1 MKLKSIALLLATAM
15 LSSVVPVY
23 AKDPIDKKEPWE
35 RDRFR
40 LLVYDAM
47 NEGNWELI
55 RDWAEMDMHDVVM
68 GTDKIRL
75 TINENNI
82 TPAHRALLGMQDECG
97 DNYTMYFQNGGKFK
111 QTYIDACERMPDVP
125 VFRWGG
131 TSSNYVNYANNLDT
145 YNKRKGSEVISLP
158 DGGGSDGG
166 GTIGTKGA
174 GAYQL
179 GMGEQLQKMY
189 LNNPEAELI
198 PVISILTTSAEDVK
212 KVVHFLLDE
221 EDESEWGKMR
231 SELYGIKEPVKV
243 PYWEISNELDQHN
256 EVGREWHA
264 KRAREIMTAILEE
277 EPDARCLVCGP
288 SAPWLTGAPGNKETK
303 IEDWVHYI
311 TEQCGDLMYGMSW
324 HPYYDGY
331 GTAYMLWLSDTM
343 DKYMKETSE
352 KMGFKDKDGNPKV
365 FKIIGTEG
373 ARYDSPADRNYPG
386 SANYESALSTAHFL
400 NVMQQR
406 DYYEGNMLHTF
417 VSATPTMWP
426 YLTYIDGEFFLSPT
440 VKMYEVYDEA
450 MGDYSMETEWYIQNE
465 DGTETGFEETCY
477 TDWNFSA
484 AAYATGEDEITV
496 LLLNKSNYREKDVE
510 IQFQYGGYELTGI
523 TTLEAPNLNTWTW
536 DMESENLTTIK
547 REEMKEMDKY
557 NFHMRNGTIQVL
569 HYRDTAK
576 RGIGLGK
583 TPSDGGDDTSEVFE
597 EIETGFTDIDYSWA
611 KGEIS
616 KMQSLGFVSGKT
628 PNTYAPRDL
637 ATNAE
642 FAVMLS
648 NALKLDTSFK
658 GQIFSDVPKGVWYE
672 KYANACYV
680 NGVLLGSTFDAE
692 ESITLRELIKAANQ
706 ICDVY
711 KNPIN
716 TDTGAIIAANGLSL
730 WGEDAEMT
738 AKAIERNLIYRL
750 YENGHIELD
759 RPVTRE
765 ELTSVIYRLYTY
777 IGA

>member
-1 MKLKSIALLLATAM
+1 MKLKSIALLLAAAM
-15 LSSVVPVY
+15 LCGVVPAY
-23 AKDPIDKKEPWE
+23 AKDPVTKKEPWE
-35 RDRFR
+35 RDRWR
-40 LLVYDAM
+40 LLVYDAFE
-47 NEGNWELI
+47 EGNWELI

-75 TINENNI
+75 TINENNV

-97 DNYTMYFQNGGKFK
+97 DNYQMYFQTGGKLK
-111 QTYIDACERMPDVP
+111 QTYLDACARMPKTP

-131 TSSNYVNYANNLDT
+131 TSSNYVNYANNLDS
-145 YNKRKGSEVISLP
+145 YNKRTGSEVISLP
-158 DGGGSDGG
+158 EGGGSDGG
-166 GTIGTKGA
+166 GTIGSKGA
-174 GAYQL
+174 AAYQL

-189 LNNPEAELI
+189 ANNPDAELI

-231 SELYGIKEPVKV
+231 SQLYGIKEPVKV

-256 EVGREWHA
+256 DVGKEWHA

-311 TEQCGDLMYGMSW
+311 TEQCGDLMYGMTW

-343 DKYMKETSE
+343 DKYMQETSE

-373 ARYDSPADRNYPG
+373 ARYDNPGDRNYPG

-417 VSATPTMWP
+417 VSSTVTMWP
-426 YLTYIDGEFFLSPT
+426 YLYYDGKDFFLSPT

-450 MGDYSMETEWYIQNE
+450 MGDYLIETEWYKTNE

-477 TDWNFSA
+477 EDWNFSA
-484 AAYATGEDEITV
+484 AAYASGEDDITV

-510 IQFQYGGYELTGI
+510 IEFRYGGYELTGI
-523 TTLEAPNLNTWTW
+523 TTLEAPNLFTFSW
-536 DMESENLTTIK
+536 DMESEELTTVT
-547 REEMKEMDKY
+547 REKVSEKDKY
-557 NFHMRNGTIQVL
+557 DFHIKNGTLLVL
-569 HYRDTAK
+569 HYKDTAK

-583 TPSDGGDDTSEVFE
+583 TVGGGATGDE
-597 EIETGFTDIDYSWA
+597 EIIDNIETGFTDIEHSWA

-616 KMQSLGFVSGKT
+616 KMQSLGFVSGKSST
-628 PNTYAPRDL
+628 VFAPRDL

-642 FAVMLS
+642 LATMLS
-648 NALKLDTSFK
+648 NSLKLDTSFK
-658 GQIFSDVPKGVWYE
+658 GKIFSDIPNGAWYE
-672 KYANACYV
+672 KYANACYA
-680 NGVLLGSTFDAE
+680 NGVLMDSEFDAE
-692 ESITLRELIKAANQ
+692 GQITLRELIETTMR
-706 ICDVY
+706 ICNIY
-711 KNPIN
+711 KNPPEV
-716 TDTGAIIAANGLSL
+716 DTSEIMAANGLL
-730 WGEDAEMT
+730 LQGEDAEMT
-738 AKAIERNLIYRL
+738 AKAISTNIIYRL

-777 IGA
+777 IDA